1 MVFLIKYRNIVIASL
16 VFLLA
21 VSIASLGL
29 AIIVRKF
36 RYKKESSELYVG
48 LAMLIGGLLAAIF
61 TTEIAQYGLVAIGA
75 LFVVFGIILIV
86 NHAGKKAW
94 FYMSLGIVPPCHRCG
109 FDHSCLHQCRRG
121 PVDTSSFDWY
131 CCSDNG
137 ILISITRKNK
147 ACFAGFSA
155 EYREQK
161 RRIYG
166 ICKSNG

>member
-1 MVFLIKYRNIVIASL
+1 MRTKVKISGNVSLTTSIILMVIGSYLIKYRNIVIASL

-75 LFVVFGIILIV
+75 LFVVFGVILIV

-94 FYMSLGIVPPCHRCG
+94 FYMSLGIVRLVIGAALIILAFTNAGAVQSTLALLTGIVAVTMG
-109 FDHSCLHQCRRG
+109 FL
-121 PVDTSSFDWY
+121 F
-131 CCSDNG
+131 
-137 ILISITRKNK
+137 LLLEK
-147 ACFAGFSA
+147 
-155 EYREQK
+155 
-161 RRIYG
+161 
-166 ICKSNG
+166 